1 MNYRDRAKERRDK
14 YGIDDTPEFSKRK
27 FEMEKQ
33 EKSRERTPPPPI
45 SDDNIG
51 SRMLKAMGWVRTH
64 THTHRL
70 HLFFVFSITEFD

>member
-33 EKSRERTPPPPI
+33 SLPPLKEKTPPPI

-51 SRMLKAMGWVRTH
+51 NRMLKAMGWVR
-64 THTHRL
+64 
-70 HLFFVFSITEFD
+70 FFFCYHQNSNENLNYFFF

>member
-33 EKSRERTPPPPI
+33 SLPPLKEKTPPPI

-51 SRMLKAMGWVRTH
+51 NRMLKAMGWVR
-64 THTHRL
+64 
-70 HLFFVFSITEFD
+70 FFVMIKIQMRT

>member
-51 SRMLKAMGWVRTH
+51 SRMLKAMGWVRTY
-64 THTHRL
+64 TYTQTS
-70 HLFFVFSITEFD
+70 FVFVFQ